1 MTMKIQQYNM
11 KKNRKTLSA
20 QTSHRIL
27 TAGGVLEIMNKP
39 LIANLKVVQK
49 ISLELFFFLT
59 LH

>member
-1 MTMKIQQYNM
+1 
-11 KKNRKTLSA
+11 
-20 QTSHRIL
+20 
-27 TAGGVLEIMNKP
+27 LEIMNKP

>member
-20 QTSHRIL
+20 QMSHRIL
-27 TAGGVLEIMNKP
+27 TAGGVLEIMNKS

-49 ISLELFFFLT
+49 ISLELFFLT

>member
-49 ISLELFFFLT
+49 ISLELFFF
-59 LH
+59 